1 MHQSGKAK
9 NKTKEDKENKGKK
22 DKKEKK
28 KKKKK
33 KVKPEALREGR
44 SMSHN
49 GR

>member
-28 KKKKK
+28 KK
-33 KVKPEALREGR
+33 VKPEALREGR
-44 SMSHN
+44 SM
-49 GR
+49 REATLP